1 MNELYF
7 RVNIIAD
14 ADDLEELGP
23 EANGVEKLVEDLAL
37 NKPEMYFEELLR
49 SNLKRF
55 AVIGGR
61 GFDLKINKDE
71 PEVVA
76 ITITLDPKRCFR
88 ISTSLM
94 ARP

>member
-1 MNELYF
+1 MKELYF

-14 ADDLEELGP
+14 KQDLEELGP
-23 EANGVEKLVEDLAL
+23 EANGVEKLIEDLAL

-49 SNLKRF
+49 SSLKRF

-61 GFDLKINKDE
+61 GFHLKINKDE
-71 PEVVA
+71 PEVVV
-76 ITITLDPKRCFR
+76 ITITLNQKRSFQ